1 MHITLTPDIS
11 MSVINGK
18 GSYSDDNSVEVG
30 FPTKEIPELNPYKVG
45 DDDPT
50 ESVYSHVPLSVIAL
64 IINKYHTPS
73 CTYTQFK

>member
-1 MHITLTPDIS
+1 
-11 MSVINGK
+11 MSVINNR
-18 GSYSDDNSVEVG
+18 GSYSNHNSVEIG

-50 ESVYSHVPLSVIAL
+50 ESVYSHVPLSVLAL

-73 CTYTQFK
+73 